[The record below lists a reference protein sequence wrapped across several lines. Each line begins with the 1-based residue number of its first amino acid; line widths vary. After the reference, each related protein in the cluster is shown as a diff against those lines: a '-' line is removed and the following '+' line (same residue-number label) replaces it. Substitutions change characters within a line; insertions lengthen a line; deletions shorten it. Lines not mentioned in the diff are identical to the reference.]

1 MTLHTHFIVT
11 LILGLFLHVQGDNVN
26 QHAPVVQT
34 ALGGLK
40 GVYIPVK
47 GKESGV
53 HAFLG
58 VPFAYPPVGP
68 ELRLAPPRPVQAWNG
83 VKDATKQPPMCV
95 QNVAVLGDLYTRL
108 GMEIDVPGISED
120 CLCLNIYTPANTP
133 RNAKLPV
140 MVWIHG
146 GGFTHGAASSYDG
159 SALSAY
165 EDVVVVMIQY
175 RLGLLGFLSTGEKGM
190 AGNFGL
196 LDQVEALKWVQQH
209 IHNFGGNPDQVTIF
223 GESAGGMSVSFLYLS
238 PLSNGLFHRGIAE
251 SGTAVLLDTLV
262 ADPLGTAKM
271 AANMSGC
278 SLESTETISNCMRN
292 LDLQKIVELTEVP
305 ELVMSV
311 TIDGLFLTKPVSES
325 LRNHEIQKLPFMTGV
340 NSDEGGWLLPTFMA
354 PPNWTEGMTRDEVK
368 GILSLFYTAEHKDE
382 ALNLIIDEFT
392 GKSEDP
398 KILRKAFTDT
408 LGDLIFNVPAV
419 KTINAHTDVGAPVY
433 VYEYNFSPRMLKKVR
448 PEFVGA
454 DHADEIFAV
463 LGICFTTTHVRLI
476 EECSKEEEE
485 LNRRVMR
492 YWANFAYTGSPNGK
506 GLVHWPQY
514 GKEENY
520 LFIDSEQVVRQGLRK
535 DHVVFLTQTLPKM
548 LEELEK
554 TEHIE
559 L

>member
-1 MTLHTHFIVT
+1 MLRTDFIVT
-11 LILGLFLHVQGDNVN
+11 LILGLFLHAEGDSAN

-40 GVYIPVK
+40 GVYMTVK

-95 QNVAVLGDLYTRL
+95 QDVAFLEDVYTKME
-108 GMEIDVPGISED
+108 MEIDIPGISED
-120 CLCLNIYTPANTP
+120 CLYLNIYSPANTP
-133 RNAKLPV
+133 PDAKLPV

-146 GGFTHGAASSYDG
+146 GGFTIGAASSYDG

-165 EDVVVVMIQY
+165 EDVVVVVIQY
-175 RLGLLGFLSTGEKGM
+175 RLGILGFLSTGEKDM

-223 GESAGGMSVSFLYLS
+223 GESAGGMSVSLLYLS

-251 SGTAVLLDTLV
+251 SGTAALFETLS
-262 ADPLGTAKM
+262 DPLIIAQM

-278 SLESTETISNCMRN
+278 SLESPEIISNCIRN
-292 LDLQKIVELTEVP
+292 LDLQKIVQLTEVR
-305 ELVMSV
+305 ELIITV
-311 TIDGLFLTKPVSES
+311 TIDGLFLPKPVNE
-325 LRNHEIQKLPFMTGV
+325 LFRNHEFHKVPFMTGIT
-340 NSDEGGWLLPTFMA
+340 SDEGGWLLPSSMA

-368 GILSLFYTAEHKDE
+368 GILSLFYTAERKDE

-398 KILRKAFTDT
+398 KILRKAFTDI
-408 LGDLIFNVPAV
+408 LGDFVFNVPAV
-419 KTINAHTDVGAPVY
+419 KTINAHTDAGAPVY
-433 VYEYNFSPRMLKKVR
+433 AYEYNFTPRMLKKLR
-448 PEFVGA
+448 PDFVGT
-454 DHADEIFAV
+454 DHADDIFSV
-463 LGICFTTTHVRLI
+463 FGLCFTTHITLK
-476 EECSKEEEE
+476 EECSKEEEDFTQS
-485 LNRRVMR
+485 VMR

-535 DHVVFLTQTLPKM
+535 DHFVFFTQTLPKM

-554 TEHIE
+554 KEHIE